1 MESED
6 ARESSKEETLVAK
19 IMGSKKTRQNKRWKR
34 NNASTPVQN
43 YEYEMIDGNWTAR
56 PHGYC
61 HKYHG
66 FLTRNM
72 AIRHRCEKKHCPL
85 FKTFEQYE
93 LCVNK
98 NLPKFMTLEQYK
110 EIQKKLKNK

>member
-1 MESED
+1 M
-6 ARESSKEETLVAK
+6 A
-19 IMGSKKTRQNKRWKR
+19 SKKTRETKRRKR
-34 NNASTPVQN
+34 NNYSTPVQD
-43 YEYEMIDGNWTAR
+43 YEFEMIDGNWTAK

-72 AIRHRCEKKHCPL
+72 AIRHRCEKKQCPL

-98 NLPKFMTLEQYK
+98 NLPEPETCEQPITRPKFMTLEQYK
-110 EIQKKLKNK
+110 ERQRQLKDK